1 MHKIPS
7 ILLVDDDPTT
17 NFLNEL
23 LLKSLGVADQLFTV
37 QNGREALAALDE
49 TCTSPQG
56 ACPSLIL
63 LDVNMPV
70 MNGIE
75 FLEAYA
81 QLPKAQQ
88 QSIVVVMLTTS
99 MHSRDLERVQQLP
112 IAGLVN
118 KPLTKDKVDTILQMH
133 FHRQLPSGNA

>member
-1 MHKIPS
+1 MDKLPS
-7 ILLVDDDPTT
+7 ILLVDDDSTT

-23 LLKSLGVADQLFTV
+23 LLNSLGVADKLILV
-37 QNGREALAALDE
+37 QNGREALATLDQF
-49 TCTSPQG
+49 CNNLAS

-75 FLEAYA
+75 FLEAYV
-81 QLPKAQQ
+81 QLPQAQRQ
-88 QSIVVVMLTTS
+88 AIVVVMLTTS
-99 MHSRDLERVQQLP
+99 MHSRDLERIQELP

-118 KPLTKDKVDTILQMH
+118 KPLTKEKVDTILQMH
-133 FHRQLPSGNA
+133 FQRHLE

>member
-1 MHKIPS
+1 MDKLPS
-7 ILLVDDDPTT
+7 ILLVDDDSTT

-23 LLKSLGVADQLFTV
+23 LLKSLGVSEQLFV
-37 QNGREALAALDE
+37 AQNGREALATLDQC
-49 TCTSPQG
+49 CTRPG
-56 ACPSLIL
+56 ARCPSLIL

-75 FLEAYA
+75 FLEEYL
-81 QLPKAQQ
+81 QLPRAQQ

-99 MHSRDLERVQQLP
+99 LHSRDLERVQELP

-118 KPLTKDKVDTILQMH
+118 KPLTKEKVDTILQMH
-133 FHRQLPSGNA
+133 FQRQLPEDS

>member
-1 MHKIPS
+1 MQKLSS
-7 ILLVDDDPTT
+7 ILLVDDDSTT

-23 LLKSLGVADQLFTV
+23 LLKRLDVADKLLTA
-37 QNGREALAALDE
+37 QNGREALATLGE
-49 TCTSPQG
+49 ICPQ
-56 ACPSLIL
+56 AVADCPSLIL

-81 QLPKAQQ
+81 QLPVEQQ
-88 QSIVVVMLTTS
+88 EMVVIVMLTTS
-99 MHSRDLERVQQLP
+99 MHARDLKRVQELP

-118 KPLTKDKVDTILQMH
+118 KPLTKEKVDSILQMH
-133 FHRQLPSGNA
+133 FHRHLE